1 MALLLLHK
9 VRYNFRQEIA
19 RRTPRQELLGQK
31 RDEIQELL
39 MQIAVKFYKK
49 NCQNV

>member
-9 VRYNFRQEIA
+9 VHYNFRQEIA
-19 RRTPRQELLGQK
+19 RRTRQELLGQK